1 MTARAP
7 TKTAHNSELHCKVTR
22 LHLLTTRI
30 NSLRPTRA
38 IMNRTCKF
46 CCSPCCLSYLAQLSV
61 LGAKASPRTFV
72 AVVGILCE
80 RSKLKT
86 TLLCTSLMMLLHIV
100 LLLCGKQIYIFLAF
114 TEMRAVLVWKCAGFV
129 TARSICREVRDEVDC
144 ESWRVRCTSL
154 VVATS
159 ISPGS
164 LGVA

>member
-7 TKTAHNSELHCKVTR
+7 ARTAHNSELHCKVTR

-30 NSLRPTRA
+30 NSLRPTSA

-46 CCSPCCLSYLAQLSV
+46 CCSPCCLRYLAQLSV

-72 AVVGILCE
+72 NVALVRILCE

-100 LLLCGKQIYIFLAF
+100 LLLCGLYLFGVHGDACCSGLEMCRICTCSFYLSRSSRRGRLRIVADKVHLTRGSYHYIS
-114 TEMRAVLVWKCAGFV
+114 R
-129 TARSICREVRDEVDC
+129 
-144 ESWRVRCTSL
+144 
-154 VVATS
+154 
-159 ISPGS
+159 
-164 LGVA
+164 